1 MPQTAAEQV
10 GKKMEGEVKRL
21 APNAVIRL
29 DYTAYK
35 NDGVDIYVYAPR
47 KIADMLKGRLK
58 GALDAELR
66 RAAGTRARILMEDIE
81 NMTPEAKAKY
91 GIPA

>member
-1 MPQTAAEQV
+1 MAQTAAEQV
-10 GKKMEGEVKRL
+10 GKKMEAEVKRL
-21 APNAVIRL
+21 APNAVVRI

-35 NDGVDIYVYAPR
+35 NDGVDVYVYAPR

-58 GALDAELR
+58 TTLDAEIR
-66 RAAGTRARILMEDIE
+66 RVAGTRGRLLMEDIE
-81 NMTPEAKAKY
+81 NMTTEAKAKY